1 MMNVP
6 RALIDILGNENCLS
20 ESSSMRPYLT
30 DWRGR
35 FHGSALAVLFPHT
48 AEQIRKILGVC
59 REHRLTLTAQGGN
72 TSMVGAATPLADGKN
87 IVLNF
92 ARMNNVLGVSTQD
105 QSICVEAGATLQQVQ
120 NAAEENSL
128 YFPLEL
134 SPKTQVQIGGAIA
147 TNAGGLNVLR
157 YGMMRDL
164 VLGIEAIMAD
174 GQTFQGLHTLKKNN
188 AGYDIKQLLIGS
200 EGTLGLVTKAVLR
213 LYPKPAQKIT
223 AWAGFDDFKDCLDF
237 FADLRTRF
245 QPQLS
250 AFEIMAQKPV
260 ALSLQHSGKPA
271 PEGLQ
276 PSGFHALFAL
286 EFMGQDEA
294 ARGQTENFL
303 EKSNSQFFILAED
316 ALHADKLWE
325 VRKNIPM
332 AEKALGHSIKHDISL
347 PLSRWEDFLAE
358 MPKKI
363 GAEFPQSH
371 IIAFGHLGDGN
382 LHYNVSVAA
391 AEGPRFLDAE
401 QKINALVY
409 GFVKSLGGSLSAEHG
424 IGQARKSSF
433 ADFAPKENLDLMRH
447 IKHQLDPDNILNPG
461 KIFM

>member
-1 MMNVP
+1 MT
-6 RALIDILGNENCLS
+6 ALQALVDILGAENCFA
-20 ESSSMRPYLT
+20 EASSMQPYLT

-35 FHGSALAVLFPHT
+35 FHGSALAVVFPHT

-59 REHRLTLTAQGGN
+59 LEHRLALTAQGGN

-92 ARMNNVLGVSTQD
+92 AQMNNVLDVSAQD

-120 NAAEENSL
+120 NAAEENGL

-164 VLGIEAIMAD
+164 VLGIEAVMAD
-174 GQTFQGLHTLKKNN
+174 GQIFQGLHKLKKNN

-213 LYPKPAQKIT
+213 LYPKPTQKIT
-223 AWAGFDDFKDCLDF
+223 VWAGFNTFKDCQDF
-237 FADLRTRF
+237 FVNLRARF

-250 AFEIMAQKPV
+250 AFEIMAQETV
-260 ALSLQHSGKPA
+260 TLSLQHTGKPA
-271 PEGLQ
+271 PERFQ
-276 PSGFHALFAL
+276 PSGFHALFTLESMEQGDVAL
-286 EFMGQDEA
+286 GQA
-294 ARGQTENFL
+294 ENFL
-303 EKSNSQFFILAED
+303 GKSNSQFFILAKD

-325 VRKNIPM
+325 IRKTIPL

-363 GAEFPQSH
+363 GVEFPKSH

-382 LHYNVSVAA
+382 LHYNVSVTA
-391 AEGPRFLDAE
+391 AEGPKFLDTE

-424 IGQARKSSF
+424 IGQARKGSF
-433 ADFAPKENLDLMRH
+433 ADFIPPENLDLMRQ
-447 IKHQLDPDNILNPG
+447 IKQQFDPDNILNPG